1 MKVKVI
7 TVGCPKN
14 TVDSEQALY
23 LMQAAG
29 FTQIHD
35 LKQADIVLINTCA
48 FIESAKEESI
58 KVILDAAAMVA
69 QTGAR
74 LWVTGCMVS
83 RYKDELA
90 KALPEVDAFIGLKD
104 WNGLQRLL
112 AEEEPAFTLRS
123 SKQQALKRMSYG
135 RILLTPPW
143 SAYLRIADGCD
154 NRCSYCA
161 IPVIRGG
168 YASRP
173 FEVLLDEAERLV
185 AGGVREIILIA
196 QDSTRYGMD
205 IYGKRRLSELI
216 LALGNIRGLKWIR
229 LMYAHPASLDD
240 ELIEVI
246 AAAPRVCRYLEI
258 PLQHS
263 HPDILISMRRPSDP
277 RQTLDKLQKLRRL
290 NSYTT
295 LRSTFIVGY
304 PAERKEHYLHL
315 RRFLREA
322 AFDRAGF
329 FIYSPEEGTS
339 AYNIRPRVRMS
350 TALRRQEQLMEL
362 QADISADISARLIER
377 EIEVLIENREGGG
390 LIGRGHRDAPEIDGA
405 VYLTGQA
412 KIGSIARARVTH
424 ADPHDLYGIIV

>member
-1 MKVKVI
+1 MKVKVV

-23 LMQAAG
+23 LMQTAG
-29 FTQIHD
+29 LAQVDD

-48 FIESAKEESI
+48 FIESAREESI
-58 KVILDAAAMVA
+58 EAILDAAAAVS
-69 QTGAR
+69 QTGAS

-83 RYKDELA
+83 RYKDELT

-104 WNGLQRLL
+104 WNGLRQLL
-112 AEEEPAFTLRS
+112 AEKGKELPAFALRAS
-123 SKQQALKRMSYG
+123 ERQVPYG

-173 FEVLLDEAERLV
+173 FELLLDEAEGLV

-196 QDSTRYGMD
+196 QDSTRYGID

-216 LALGNIRGLKWIR
+216 LALGNIRGLEWIR

-240 ELIEVI
+240 ELIEIV

-263 HPDILISMRRPSDP
+263 HPDILLSMRRPSAS

-290 NSYTT
+290 NPYAT

-304 PAERKEHYLHL
+304 PTERKEHYLHL
-315 RRFLREA
+315 RKFLREV

-329 FIYSPEEGTS
+329 FIYSPEEGTP
-339 AYNIRPRVRMS
+339 AYNMRPRVRMS
-350 TALRRQEQLMEL
+350 TALRRQERLMEL
-362 QADISADISARLIER
+362 QADISADISARLIGR
-377 EIEVLIENREGGG
+377 EIDVLIEDRKREG

-412 KIGSIARARVTH
+412 QIGSLARARVTH
-424 ADPHDLYGIIV
+424 AGPHDLYGIIV